1 MLPHS
6 SQRWNQDWSELPIVS
21 DPSVPH
27 TDVGHDGRD
36 VLSIVLND
44 IQVLPG
50 GCNVE
55 LMHGDQRIPE
65 RVQEVQCCR
74 PPKVG
79 VDIHPGLLWSNL
91 RCGVGML
98 LYMDSREA
106 SGVRAF
112 TVMVFGVVSV
122 GLSVDCTWLRPSLVC
137 SLPSTIRSAL
147 HILILPRLCI
157 IIIFTIYVAAG
168 IRILKK
174 RKELRVF
181 SNPPIEAELVGNL
194 SSRSETT
201 EGNITTERNR
211 HGRTMSNVSHVH
223 VRRIN
228 GELLTPSDGAS
239 L

>member
-1 MLPHS
+1 M
-6 SQRWNQDWSELPIVS
+6 WNLCMAINVY
-21 DPSVPH
+21 
-27 TDVGHDGRD
+27 
-36 VLSIVLND
+36 LNVFKRYSAAD
-44 IQVLPG
+44 LRKLEWTYILACYGVIFVAALV
-50 GCNVE
+50 CCFI
-55 LMHGDQRIPE
+55 LTAE
-65 RVQEVQCCR
+65 RR
-74 PPKVG
+74 
-79 VDIHPGLLWSNL
+79 
-91 RCGVGML
+91 
-98 LYMDSREA
+98 
-106 SGVRAF
+106 RAYGPF

-201 EGNITTERNR
+201 EGHITTERNR

-239 L
+239 P